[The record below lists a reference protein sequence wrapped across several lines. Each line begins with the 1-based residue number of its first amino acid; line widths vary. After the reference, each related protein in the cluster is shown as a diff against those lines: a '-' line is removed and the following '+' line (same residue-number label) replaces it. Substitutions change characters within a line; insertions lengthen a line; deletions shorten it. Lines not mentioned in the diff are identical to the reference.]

1 MRQVDRSQWD
11 LILKSRCL
19 NRALFLAW
27 LGGFGL
33 CGQNEFRD
41 SRQQKISKILMVVTL
56 RVGEGG
62 GKSSCSSRLMPPG
75 LVSSATV
82 DTREG
87 VELI

>member
-1 MRQVDRSQWD
+1 MVSADKMNSEIQ
-11 LILKSRCL
+11 
-19 NRALFLAW
+19 
-27 LGGFGL
+27 G
-33 CGQNEFRD
+33 NE
-41 SRQQKISKILMVVTL
+41 KISKILMVVTL
-56 RVGEGG
+56 GVGEGG

>member
-1 MRQVDRSQWD
+1 MGSDFKVEM
-11 LILKSRCL
+11 LKSS
-19 NRALFLAW
+19 FIFSLAW
-27 LGGFGL
+27 GFGL